1 MVSALFVGALSVAQ
15 RSATESLRRARDDL
29 KETVQELRSTN
40 EALEAESRERER
52 AEESLRRSEGYLAEA
67 QRLTHTGSWVWQ
79 GAGRDAVHLSDEW
92 YRVYGF
98 DLQDGIPT
106 LEQRLQR
113 IHPEDRGK
121 WQEAVDRPVPQK
133 TAYDVDFRT
142 LSRGATA

>member
-52 AEESLRRSEGYLAEA
+52 AEESLRRSEGSLAEA

-79 GAGRDAVHLSDEW
+79 VAGRGAGHLSAEW
-92 YRVYGF
+92 YRVYCFG
-98 DLQDGIPT
+98 LQCGLPT
-106 LEQRLQR
+106 PQQLIQLILQQ
-113 IHPEDRGK
+113 D
-121 WQEAVDRPVPQK
+121 
-133 TAYDVDFRT
+133 
-142 LSRGATA
+142 